1 MRDSKLNEKRNRKS
15 KSQKK
20 KILSHK
26 IRFAYN
32 NADDFLQSLF
42 SLNEQ
47 GSFVIGGRRIC

>member
-1 MRDSKLNEKRNRKS
+1 MPNSKLNEKRNRKS

-32 NADDFLQSLF
+32 NADDFLQRLF
-42 SLNEQ
+42 SLNERS
-47 GSFVIGGRRIC
+47 SFVIGGRRIC